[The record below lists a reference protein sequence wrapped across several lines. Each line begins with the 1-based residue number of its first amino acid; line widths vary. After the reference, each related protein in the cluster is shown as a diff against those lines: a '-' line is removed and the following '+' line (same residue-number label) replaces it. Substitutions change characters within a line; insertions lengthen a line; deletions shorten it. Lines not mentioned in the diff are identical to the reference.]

1 MYLNNIHSQH
11 LPPTSPRTFYMPHFL
26 FHVLS
31 LKQKQTKQMDNIQN
45 INKNK
50 NMHWVQLVLP
60 IGLLT
65 DIAGLILCRST
76 DHSSEDSASQR
87 SSGSWPLSSPSS
99 ATMVPEVQIRYLI
112 QWLPAVTGACCR
124 EKVLWSRL
132 KEALINVCKHKYLE
146 GNLTTCP
153 FTKTIVIGCSLPSH
167 GLLIKLTGSGKNSL
181 LEQASNSTGK
191 QLIIHITFLPLL
203 NQLAYFAW

>member
-1 MYLNNIHSQH
+1 
-11 LPPTSPRTFYMPHFL
+11 
-26 FHVLS
+26 
-31 LKQKQTKQMDNIQN
+31 
-45 INKNK
+45 
-50 NMHWVQLVLP
+50 
-60 IGLLT
+60 
-65 DIAGLILCRST
+65 
-76 DHSSEDSASQR
+76 
-87 SSGSWPLSSPSS
+87 
-99 ATMVPEVQIRYLI
+99 
-112 QWLPAVTGACCR
+112 VTGACCR